1 MKVLAVVGSYR
12 ENSNTRILVEKV
24 LEQMKGEKRV
34 IQLRGMRIN
43 PYEGECMRGDGLDA
57 VIEAMRSSDVI
68 ILGSPV
74 YFSAVSA
81 QMKALMDRTLCLW
94 EDGALR
100 GKVGA
105 AVVVHSSEGGE
116 QALLTLMRYFDSMGM
131 YYAGGLVARAS
142 EERDILSNLRD
153 IRRAMDLGK
162 RIKALAERLYS

>member
-1 MKVLAVVGSYR
+1 VVGSYR

-24 LEQMKGEKRV
+24 LEVMEGEKTV

-43 PYEGECMRGDGLDA
+43 PYEGECMRGDDLDA
-57 VIEAMRSSDVI
+57 VIEAMRDADVI

-116 QALLTLMRYFDSMGM
+116 QALLTLMRYFDAMGM

-153 IRRAMDLGK
+153 IRRAMDLGR
-162 RIKALAERLYS
+162 RIEALTERLYS